1 MSFLQPMN
9 FDSAFRP
16 VNSDRSSRP
25 CCSNGVANRAQL
37 CRGNDAKCCRQAG
50 QKACPCGDGAELVW
64 DDSAF
69 GGCGCHHHDKPCGC
83 QNGCECEQCRQW
95 SHDNDWNRDC
105 DCGCDHDMNN
115 RRQRGRD
122 NGCDNGCNNACNN
135 GRQRSYDKDCDDG
148 CDNARNNRRQR
159 ERDHD
164 CDSEQTTGMVYH
176 VEQAME
182 KLFCA
187 EQALQAGTMFP
198 ELYKPMNCADD
209 PATNCPSKQQEKAF
223 ALWEMRLYL
232 NTHPCDKKVL
242 HLYRQLAKELCD
254 PNYASTFD
262 EDDCDADSWNWVSNP
277 WPWEC
282 RFQRDKN

>member
-1 MSFLQPMN
+1 LCPQGEGTARGLIPTVKLFARKHDPAADIEDIRRAGKLPAHIAIIMDGNGRWAKKRGLPRNAGHARGSEN
-9 FDSAFRP
+9 FDRIATVCSDMGIRYLTVYAFSTENWKRDKAEVDGIFDLFRKYLKKSCDEMVERNVKLRIFGDTSP
-16 VNSDRSSRP
+16 FPEDIIALIDR
-25 CCSNGVANRAQL
+25 A
-37 CRGNDAKCCRQAG
+37 
-50 QKACPCGDGAELVW
+50 AEL
-64 DDSAF
+64 
-69 GGCGCHHHDKPCGC
+69 
-83 QNGCECEQCRQW
+83 
-95 SHDNDWNRDC
+95 
-105 DCGCDHDMNN
+105 
-115 RRQRGRD
+115 
-122 NGCDNGCNNACNN
+122 
-135 GRQRSYDKDCDDG
+135 
-148 CDNARNNRRQR
+148 
-159 ERDHD
+159 
-164 CDSEQTTGMVYH
+164 SEQTTGMVYH

>member
-1 MSFLQPMN
+1 M
-9 FDSAFRP
+9 
-16 VNSDRSSRP
+16 
-25 CCSNGVANRAQL
+25 
-37 CRGNDAKCCRQAG
+37 
-50 QKACPCGDGAELVW
+50 ACPCGDGANLVW

-83 QNGCECEQCRQW
+83 QNGCECEQCRQRGR
-95 SHDNDWNRDC
+95 DNDWNRDC
-105 DCGCDHDMNN
+105 DNGCDHDMNN

-122 NGCDNGCNNACNN
+122 NDWDKDCDNGCDHDCGN
-135 GRQRSYDKDCDDG
+135 GRQRNRDNDWDKDCDNGCENACGSGRQRNRDNDWDKDCDNG
-148 CDNARNNRRQR
+148 CDNTRNNRRQR

-176 VEQAME
+176 VEQSME

-242 HLYRQLAKELCD
+242 CLYRQLAKELCD